1 MLTNSVHFKPGI
13 NITHREFVIEK
24 KNLNKKDI
32 QNRLTKEIKTFL
44 KENSLYFG
52 SFREVNINYDNGQA
66 IVSNVLT
73 DSFREALARP
83 NFLKLKPE
91 ESRLMQIADM
101 TSTLKLLQTK
111 ITGKQFSGTEIEF
124 FEGARKCIRTY
135 LIPLQTNIFK
145 EYS

>member
-1 MLTNSVHFKPGI
+1 MLLYFFSFFRHI
-13 NITHREFVIEK
+13 NITHREFVIGK

-73 DSFREALARP
+73 GSFREALAKP

-91 ESRLMQIADM
+91 ESRLMQVADLI
-101 TSTLKLLQTK
+101 STLKLLEMK
-111 ITGKQFSGTEIEF
+111 IERMSNNENDFFDGKRKLKRIYLAPVESKEF
-124 FEGARKCIRTY
+124 QHLNHK
-135 LIPLQTNIFK
+135 
-145 EYS
+145 

>member
-1 MLTNSVHFKPGI
+1 MLLFLFSFFRHI

-32 QNRLTKEIKTFL
+32 QNRLTKEKKTFL

-73 DSFREALARP
+73 DSFREALAKP
-83 NFLKLKPE
+83 TFVKMKPE
-91 ESRLMQIADM
+91 ESRLMQVADI

-111 ITGKQFSGTEIEF
+111 ITGKQFPGTEIEF
-124 FEGARKCIRTY
+124 FEGARKCIRT
-135 LIPLQTNIFK
+135 LLATG
-145 EYS
+145 